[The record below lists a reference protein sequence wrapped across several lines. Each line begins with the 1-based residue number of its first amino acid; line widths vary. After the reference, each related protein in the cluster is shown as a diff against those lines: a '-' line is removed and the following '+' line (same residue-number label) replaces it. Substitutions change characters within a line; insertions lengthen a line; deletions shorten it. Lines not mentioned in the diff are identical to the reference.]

1 MKADM
6 EPSDADSA
14 KPRRLKSYPSTA
26 LSRRLAQNGSFDGG
40 RWELAICG
48 DLTDRQYDLVNRLV
62 EVPRNSSGTIYFD
75 SCGGSAYVGLG
86 LASLI
91 RLRGLKPIGVVTGE
105 CSSAAI
111 LPFAACVR
119 RFVTPHSTL
128 LFHPLRW
135 QSEESVKYEE
145 AAEWARHFKEME
157 RDLDE
162 ILSRM
167 FETSLERLAAWTR
180 PGHFVTG
187 AEMVEAGLAE
197 MLDLYSG
204 DVWRQI
210 ERKKGPSGDTL
221 KH

>member
-1 MKADM
+1 MKADL
-6 EPSDADSA
+6 EPSEGDPS
-14 KPRRLKSYPSTA
+14 KRRRLKSYPSSA
-26 LSRRLAQNGSFDGG
+26 LSRRLA
-40 RWELAICG
+40 
-48 DLTDRQYDLVNRLV
+48 VNRLV
-62 EVPRNSSGTIYFD
+62 EAPRNSSGTIYFD

-145 AAEWARHFKEME
+145 AAEWARHFQDME

-162 ILSRM
+162 LLSRM
-167 FETSLERLAAWTR
+167 FQISIERLAAWTR

-187 AEMVEAGLAE
+187 AEMVVVRRRLASNRAE
-197 MLDLYSG
+197 KRPVRRHS
-204 DVWRQI
+204 Q
-210 ERKKGPSGDTL
+210 TL
-221 KH
+221 TPIRRRES